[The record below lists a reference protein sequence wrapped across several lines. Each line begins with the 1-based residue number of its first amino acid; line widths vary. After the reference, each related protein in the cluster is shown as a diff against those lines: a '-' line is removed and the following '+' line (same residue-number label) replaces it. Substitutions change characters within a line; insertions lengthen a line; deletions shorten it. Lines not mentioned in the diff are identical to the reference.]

1 MSKMMVSEEMKNAPA
16 APSPLRRLL
25 CWEGFLLAVT
35 LAVFIGNAVASPYFL
50 NIWNLSD
57 ATFTFTEKAIVVL
70 PMAMLIIAREIDLSV
85 ASTMALSSTVMGFC
99 AAAGMDTPL
108 LVVIGLGVGLL
119 CGLFN
124 GLLVTRFNLSSIV
137 ITIGTMSLYRGI
149 TYILLGDQALNHY
162 PESFAWFG
170 QGYVWGALSFEF
182 ALFILLAAAFTFLLH
197 KTNFGRRTYAIGNNP
212 TGAWFSGINVKRHN
226 LVLFALVGLM
236 AGLAAVLLTSRL
248 GSTRPT
254 LAMGWELAVVTMA
267 VLGGVNI
274 LGGSGS
280 MPGVIIAAFL
290 MGLVTFG
297 LSLLNVPGIVMSVII
312 DPNLIPDIAVDDASV
327 MLDIPP
333 AVTAATGMDA
343 LTHAIEAFVSVGAH
357 PLTDANALEA
367 IRLINL
373 WLPKAVDD
381 GHDLQAREQM
391 AFGQYLAGMAFNS
404 AGLGLVHAL
413 AHQPG
418 ATHNLPHGVC
428 NAILLPIIENFNR
441 PNAVARFARVAQA
454 MGVDTRGMSDEAA
467 SMEAINA
474 IRTLSKRVGIPQ
486 GFSQLGVSKA
496 DIEGW
501 LDKALA
507 DPCAPCN
514 PRPASRDEVRELYLE
529 AL

>member
-1 MSKMMVSEEMKNAPA
+1 MSFMLALPKISLHGAGAIGDMVKLVAGKQWGKALIVTDGQLVKLGLLDSLFAALDEQQMAYQLFDEVFPNPTEALVQQGYAAYQAARCDYLIAFGGGSPIDTAKAIKILTANPGPSTAYSGVGKVKNAGVPLVAINTTAGTA
-16 APSPLRRLL
+16 AEMTS
-25 CWEGFLLAVT
+25 
-35 LAVFIGNAVASPYFL
+35 NAV
-50 NIWNLSD
+50 
-57 ATFTFTEKAIVVL
+57 
-70 PMAMLIIAREIDLSV
+70 IIDSER
-85 ASTMALSSTVMGFC
+85 
-99 AAAGMDTPL
+99 
-108 LVVIGLGVGLL
+108 
-119 CGLFN
+119 
-124 GLLVTRFNLSSIV
+124 
-137 ITIGTMSLYRGI
+137 
-149 TYILLGDQALNHY
+149 Q
-162 PESFAWFG
+162 
-170 QGYVWGALSFEF
+170 
-182 ALFILLAAAFTFLLH
+182 
-197 KTNFGRRTYAIGNNP
+197 
-212 TGAWFSGINVKRHN
+212 VK
-226 LVLFALVGLM
+226 
-236 AGLAAVLLTSRL
+236 
-248 GSTRPT
+248 
-254 LAMGWELAVVTMA
+254 E
-267 VLGGVNI
+267 
-274 LGGSGS
+274 
-280 MPGVIIAAFL
+280 
-290 MGLVTFG
+290 
-297 LSLLNVPGIVMSVII
+297 VII

-333 AVTAATGMDA
+333 AV
-343 LTHAIEAFVSVGAH
+343 
-357 PLTDANALEA
+357 TDANALEA